1 MKLTRLTIIILFAVT
16 VCTQQPQ
23 PEKAT
28 GILKRADCFFGES
41 AGQSNPIMEKNPSGK
56 TAQDHTQIMPAGSG
70 QYALRMPELN

>member
-1 MKLTRLTIIILFAVT
+1 MKLTRLTFLLLLAVSG
-16 VCTQQPQ
+16 CTQKPQ
-23 PEKAT
+23 PEKDH